1 MSIGQIILIL
11 VSVLVA
17 AGVCQRALDR
27 LRLTDRQALLFVALI
42 FIGGLL
48 PDISIGR
55 ARVNVGG
62 ALVPFGLAVYVW
74 ARAGSAKERLR
85 ALAATLVTAAAV
97 YAIGRFFPNEP
108 ETMPFDVN
116 YLYGIAAGLIAYV
129 FGRSRRSAFIAGVAG
144 MLLADV
150 AQAVMLWTDGIDQ
163 TLRLGGA
170 GMLDTIV
177 ISGVSAVLFAELLGE
192 FIERCVRGA
201 KRKEGAR
208 R

>member
-1 MSIGQIILIL
+1 MM
-11 VSVLVA
+11 
-17 AGVCQRALDR
+17 DR
-27 LRLTDRQALLFVALI
+27 LDAILF
-42 FIGGLL
+42 
-48 PDISIGR
+48 
-55 ARVNVGG
+55 
-62 ALVPFGLAVYVW
+62 
-74 ARAGSAKERLR
+74 
-85 ALAATLVTAAAV
+85 TAAAV

-208 R
+208 G

>member
-27 LRLTDRQALLFVALI
+27 LRLNDRQALLFVALI

-85 ALAATLVTAAAV
+85 ALAATLVTASAV

-144 MLLADV
+144 V

-208 R
+208 G

>member
-85 ALAATLVTAAAV
+85 ALLRALRAEGRSILLVTHDVEFAAAV
-97 YAIGRFFPNEP
+97 ADRCALFFDGEIIADGAPNEFFSGNHFY
-108 ETMPFDVN
+108 TTAASR
-116 YLYGIAAGLIAYV
+116 IA
-129 FGRSRRSAFIAGVAG
+129 RT
-144 MLLADV
+144 LLPN
-150 AQAVMLWTDGIDQ
+150 
-163 TLRLGGA
+163 
-170 GMLDTIV
+170 
-177 ISGVSAVLFAELLGE
+177 AVLCEEVVALC
-192 FIERCVRGA
+192 RRG
-201 KRKEGAR
+201 RE
-208 R
+208 

>member
-74 ARAGSAKERLR
+74 AR
-85 ALAATLVTAAAV
+85 
-97 YAIGRFFPNEP
+97 
-108 ETMPFDVN
+108 
-116 YLYGIAAGLIAYV
+116 
-129 FGRSRRSAFIAGVAG
+129 
-144 MLLADV
+144 
-150 AQAVMLWTDGIDQ
+150 
-163 TLRLGGA
+163 GGQ
-170 GMLDTIV
+170 
-177 ISGVSAVLFAELLGE
+177 
-192 FIERCVRGA
+192 R
-201 KRKEGAR
+201 EGASACAGGDAGYGGGGVCHR
-208 R
+208 PVLPQ

>member
-129 FGRSRRSAFIAGVAG
+129 FGRSRRSAFIAGVTG
-144 MLLADV
+144 MVVTKLDGTAKGGV
-150 AQAVMLWTDGIDQ
+150 VIAVSN
-163 TLRLGGA
+163 TLK
-170 GMLDTIV
+170 IPV
-177 ISGVSAVLFAELLGE
+177 KFVGVGE
-192 FIERCVRGA
+192 QMDDLMAFDAHSFVEALI
-201 KRKEGAR
+201 
-208 R
+208 

>member
-1 MSIGQIILIL
+1 MSIGQILLIL
-11 VSVLVA
+11 VSILVA

-48 PDISIGR
+48 PDLPIGR

-62 ALVPFGLAVYVW
+62 ALVPLGLAIYVW
-74 ARAGSAKERLR
+74 ARAGSARERLR

-97 YAIGRFFPNEP
+97 YAIGRFFPDEP

-116 YLYGIAAGLIAYV
+116 YLYGLAAGLIAYL

-150 AQAVMLWTDGIDQ
+150 AQAVMLWADGIEQ

-170 GMLDTIV
+170 GMLDTVV
-177 ISGVSAVLFAELLGE
+177 ISGISAVLLAELLGE
-192 FIERCVRGA
+192 FIECYTRGA
-201 KRKEGAR
+201 KQREGAQG
-208 R
+208 

>member
-85 ALAATLVTAAAV
+85 ALAATLGTAV

-208 R
+208 G

>member
-1 MSIGQIILIL
+1 MILGGIFYPFFSSLAFLTPYLIFLMLLAPYCRLSPADLRIRPWQLIL
-11 VSVLVA
+11 
-17 AGVCQRALDR
+17 
-27 LRLTDRQALLFVALI
+27 LTIQIA
-42 FIGGLL
+42 GGL
-48 PDISIGR
+48 
-55 ARVNVGG
+55 
-62 ALVPFGLAVYVW
+62 ALYAVLRPFGEVVAQ
-74 ARAGSAKERLR
+74 G
-85 ALAATLVTAAAV
+85 
-97 YAIGRFFPNEP
+97 
-108 ETMPFDVN
+108 
-116 YLYGIAAGLIAYV
+116 
-129 FGRSRRSAFIAGVAG
+129 AFICVLAPTATSAAGVAG

-208 R
+208 G